1 MSVNAKHLATF
12 LLGAAAGIGATK
24 YQSMTPEER
33 EKMIA
38 ELKEKAKKFKG
49 EAEDGFEKAKEYFEE
64 IRSKGGDA
72 LKEHF
77 GDMGHYMQNLFG
89 SEKEVEV
96 AEAEVEIETKSE
108 AKA

>member
-33 EKMIA
+33 EKMIS

-77 GDMGHYMQNLFG
+77 GDMGGYLQNLFG
-89 SEKEVEV
+89 GEKEVS
-96 AEAEVEIETKSE
+96 EAEVETKS
-108 AKA
+108 KA

>member
-1 MSVNAKHLATF
+1 MSNAKHLATF

-64 IRSKGGDA
+64 IKSKGGDA

-77 GDMGHYMQNLFG
+77 GDMSTYMQKLFG
-89 SEKEVEV
+89 GDKETE
-96 AEAEVEIETKSE
+96 EAEVETK
-108 AKA
+108 A

>member
-1 MSVNAKHLATF
+1 MSNAKHLATF

-33 EKMIA
+33 EKLIA

-64 IRSKGGDA
+64 VKSKGGDA

-77 GDMGHYMQNLFG
+77 GDMGHYLQNLFG
-89 SEKEVEV
+89 SDKEK
-96 AEAEVEIETKSE
+96 AEAETK
-108 AKA
+108 A

>member
-1 MSVNAKHLATF
+1 MSVNAKYLATF

-77 GDMGHYMQNLFG
+77 GDMGGYLQNLFG
-89 SEKEVEV
+89 GEKEV
-96 AEAEVEIETKSE
+96 AETEDETQS
-108 AKA
+108 KA

>member
-1 MSVNAKHLATF
+1 MSNAKHLATF

-49 EAEDGFEKAKEYFEE
+49 DAEDGFEKAKEYFEE
-64 IRSKGGDA
+64 IRAKGGDA

-77 GDMGHYMQNLFG
+77 GDMGGYLQNLFG
-89 SEKEVEV
+89 GGKEAEVAEVEV
-96 AEAEVEIETKSE
+96 ETKSK
-108 AKA
+108 AKAKA

>member
-1 MSVNAKHLATF
+1 MSNAKHLATF

-49 EAEDGFEKAKEYFEE
+49 DAEDGFEKAKEYFEE
-64 IRSKGGDA
+64 VKLKGGDA

-77 GDMGHYMQNLFG
+77 GDMGHYLQSLFNG
-89 SEKEVEV
+89 DKEV
-96 AEAEVEIETKSE
+96 AEAEVETKSKSK

>member
-1 MSVNAKHLATF
+1 MSANAKYLATF

-33 EKMIA
+33 EKLIA

-49 EAEDGFEKAKEYFEE
+49 EAEDGFEKAKEYFDEV
-64 IRSKGGDA
+64 RSKGGEA

-77 GDMGHYMQNLFG
+77 GEMGSYLQNLFG
-89 SEKEVEV
+89 GEKEAAK
-96 AEAEVEIETKSE
+96 AEAEAE
-108 AKA
+108 AKV

>member
-24 YQSMTPEER
+24 YQNMSPEER

-49 EAEDGFEKAKEYFEE
+49 DAEDGFEKAKEYFEE
-64 IRSKGGDA
+64 IKSKGGDA
-72 LKEHF
+72 LKENF
-77 GDMGHYMQNLFG
+77 GEMSHYMQNLFG
-89 SEKEVEV
+89 GEKEV
-96 AEAEVEIETKSE
+96 AEAEVETKSK
-108 AKA
+108 AKAKA

>member
-1 MSVNAKHLATF
+1 MSGNAKHLATF

-49 EAEDGFEKAKEYFEE
+49 DAEDGFEKAKEYFEE
-64 IRSKGGDA
+64 IKLKGGDA

-77 GDMGHYMQNLFG
+77 GDMGQYLQNLFG
-89 SEKEVEV
+89 GDKEVPD
-96 AEAEVEIETKSE
+96 AETKS
-108 AKA
+108 KA